1 MKSIVFIT
9 ELAFVITISI
19 ECVPFLLIIQLLSGS
34 AGGNI
39 SSSVT
44 GGKESRTVHFRE
56 TLDPVLISDHI
67 VVLVPSLKYG
77 APITI
82 DIASHFIY
90 KSAIY
95 YLVQK

>member
-1 MKSIVFIT
+1 MKSIVFIS

-19 ECVPFLLIIQLLSGS
+19 ECVPFLLTIQLLSGS

-44 GGKESRTVHFRE
+44 GGKELRTVHFRE

-77 APITI
+77 APIVI
-82 DIASHFIY
+82 EYYSHYIY
-90 KSAIY
+90 KSIVY
-95 YLVQK
+95 YLLQK